1 MLKVTAKSTKIWR
14 NATLSL
20 IALFATLACS
30 ETGLQ
35 SVKCGNLLAVPAAV
49 KAAAPDHEVD
59 YKAFNSTF
67 LRPEVAKLYGIDRDE
82 KLGVVMVSVYQKDA
96 LGVGVEACVSGGA
109 RNLLGQ
115 AKGLNFDEIREG
127 QAIYHISTFRF
138 SPEEHITFEVDVEI
152 AATGETHELKW
163 KQQFWQG

>member
-1 MLKVTAKSTKIWR
+1 MSSDLGRSGTF
-14 NATLSL
+14 LL

-30 ETGLQ
+30 EVGLQ
-35 SVKCGNLLAVPAAV
+35 SVECDSLALPAGAE
-49 KAAAPDHEVD
+49 AAALDHEVD

-67 LRPEVAKLYGIDRDE
+67 LRPQVAKLYGIDPDA
-82 KLGVVMVSVYQKDA
+82 KVGVVMVSVYQKDA
-96 LGVGVEACVSGGA
+96 LGVGVEACVSGEA

-115 AKGLNFDEIREG
+115 EKGLDFDVIREG
-127 QAIYHISTFRF
+127 QAIYHISTFSF

-152 AATGETHELKW
+152 ATTGETHELKW